1 MSRSYEEYVGKL
13 QGEYLEAFR
22 KIELYFDS
30 SELFAVDIDETMN
43 EILDMMLMAQ
53 SENKQVE
60 KVIGS
65 DMKEFCS
72 NYVKESYPKHTAK
85 VTFSVSVCFLLLVYI
100 LCAGASAGKYFLH
113 EIDNIWTGTYDAGAV
128 TLGLLSGTLAGFI
141 IDFIAKNT
149 VFKLGAKRTKRFKK
163 LVWLFA
169 GILAC
174 TVVGIKESVG
184 FRFDISLRN
193 TTFLIIYIVMI
204 ISTIYV
210 IHKIALETTDEDV
223 YREKTV
229 NFIKKQYDKENEK
242 RKSRGREEISSSEF
256 INKKIKDQVISRYI
270 TPIMIA
276 VILCEVIYF
285 LCIRGLHNIF
295 SVISLILVFI
305 MIVIILFLI
314 DYIFKFKVNKEII
327 ESLKE
332 DNL

>member
-1 MSRSYEEYVGKL
+1 M
-13 QGEYLEAFR
+13 
-22 KIELYFDS
+22 
-30 SELFAVDIDETMN
+30 
-43 EILDMMLMAQ
+43 
-53 SENKQVE
+53 
-60 KVIGS
+60 
-65 DMKEFCS
+65 
-72 NYVKESYPKHTAK
+72 
-85 VTFSVSVCFLLLVYI
+85 
-100 LCAGASAGKYFLH
+100 
-113 EIDNIWTGTYDAGAV
+113 
-128 TLGLLSGTLAGFI
+128 LSGTLAGFI